1 MVYLFYI
8 VLVILMIF
16 LDQVSKYIIVSK
28 FSLGQSIEIIKNF
41 FSLTY
46 VQNFGAGFSIMQN
59 QTYTFYIITVLAV
72 IILTYMLLKAKKEEK
87 LNKISY
93 LLIIG
98 GAFGNFIDRLTHIY
112 VIDFLDFN
120 FFGWDFPVFNI
131 ADCFV
136 TVGCGLLIIATIL
149 EYKHAKN

>member
-8 VLVILMIF
+8 VLIILMIF

-28 FSLGQSIEIIKNF
+28 FSLEQSIEIIKNF